1 MSSLRLESILISD
14 ILQLNYLNKK
24 YITVEDIFLEQ
35 ITQIDLAPKLE
46 KLVLWML
53 DNE

>member
-1 MSSLRLESILISD
+1 MSSLWLESILISD

-24 YITVEDIFLEQ
+24 YIFEDIFLEQ

-46 KLVLWML
+46 ELVLWML
-53 DNE
+53 DN